1 MNKFWKRW
9 MTLLLCGCMILSSL
23 AGCGNTEED
32 SSSSSSQEE
41 QSAADSQAEASQAES
56 QGEDSQGTE
65 LLDPIENT
73 GELVLPRSQYV
84 TYPVENADVTLEYW
98 ATLHGNIS
106 NNPDT
111 PTANETAWAQYWQE
125 DTGISVHFTH
135 PTSGSEDA
143 EFGVLI
149 VSGTLPDIIEWSWT
163 SYTGGVVAAEQE
175 GVVTYLDS
183 YITSDGAAADLWQ
196 FLQDNPNI
204 DREVKTDEGHY
215 YCFPFIRGD
224 EILQTTSGLFLRSD
238 MLAEAGLEVPET
250 IAEWTEV
257 LQAFKDQ
264 GATKPYVSSNI
275 AGLKAAFLGAYEVRN
290 NMYVQYGTQDIAF
303 GAQQDGYRDWLA
315 QMNAW
320 YEAGLLDPDI
330 QTADGTVQRNAI
342 LMGEAGATYGS
353 GGGNMGSW
361 WTAAESEPET
371 YGEDFGFVGAR
382 FPVLNEGDPNHY
394 SGGQYEYATGS
405 TGSAAISLDC
415 QDPELAV
422 KFLNYLY
429 TEAGHLMINFGRE
442 GESYTMV
449 DGEPTYTDVV
459 MNNPDGLSSSVM
471 MSYYG
476 RGNANGPFV
485 QDPGYILQYYAKQE
499 QRDALELWS
508 WGDNPRQT
516 LIPPVSL
523 TVEESNEY
531 AALSTQVTTLVDE
544 MTIQFLTGEADLD
557 TEWETFQSQLEQ
569 IGIERML
576 EIYQAALDRYNAR

>member
-1 MNKFWKRW
+1 MKKLWKTW
-9 MTLLLCGCMILSSL
+9 IAALLSVCMVLTML
-23 AGCGNTEED
+23 AGCGSATGE
-32 SSSSSSQEE
+32 SSSGAES
-41 QSAADSQAEASQAES
+41 SAAEETSKEESKADSEEEKGQTTQ
-56 QGEDSQGTE
+56 
-65 LLDPIENT
+65 LLDPVEND
-73 GELVLPRSQYV
+73 GNLVLPRSQYV
-84 TYPVENADVTLEYW
+84 SYPVEGADGVTLKYW
-98 ATLHGNIS
+98 ASLHGNIS

-111 PTANETAWAQYWQE
+111 PTANETAWAKYWQE
-125 DTGISVHFTH
+125 DTGISVEFTH

-163 SYTGGVVAAEQE
+163 SYTGGVV
-175 GVVTYLDS
+175 TYLDS
-183 YITSDGAAADLWQ
+183 YITSEGPAADLWQ
-196 FLQDNPNI
+196 FLQDNPSI
-204 DREVKTDEGHY
+204 DREIKTDEGHY

-238 MLAEAGLEVPET
+238 MLEEAGLEAPET
-250 IAEWTEV
+250 IGDWTEV
-257 LQAFKDQ
+257 LTAFKAQ
-264 GATKPYVSSNI
+264 GATKPFVSSNV
-275 AGLKAAFLGAYEVRN
+275 AGLKAAFLGAFNVRN
-290 NMYVQYGTQDIAF
+290 NMYVQQGTQTVAF
-303 GAQQDGYRDWLA
+303 GAQQEGYRDWLA
-315 QMNAW
+315 QMNEW

-330 QTADGTVQRNAI
+330 QTSDGTVQRNAI

-371 YGEDFGFVGAR
+371 YGENFGFVGAK
-382 FPVLNEGDPNHY
+382 FPVLNDGDTNYY

-405 TGSAAISLDC
+405 KGSAAISLDC
-415 QDPELAV
+415 QNPELAA

-429 TEAGHLMINFGRE
+429 SEKGHLMINFGRE

-449 DGEPTYTDVV
+449 DDEPTYTDAV
-459 MNNPDGLSSSVM
+459 MQNPDGLSSSVM

-523 TVEESNEY
+523 AVEESNEY
-531 AALSTQVTTLVDE
+531 AALSTQVNTLVDE

-557 TEWETFQSQLEQ
+557 TEWENFQSQLEQ
-569 IGIERML
+569 IGIGRML